1 MRTMDLN
8 APASRFADESA
19 ALAEGFARRMA
30 ELSRRS
36 GASADAV
43 AWAERAALAISSAT
57 ALGHV
62 CMPLA
67 ALARRHGGRPRE
79 VREALLA
86 SGVASLART
95 QSPMH
100 AADLRP
106 LVIDEDGRLYL
117 ARYFDYERRL
127 ALALVER
134 AQAARVTVSG
144 RELAAHA
151 ERIARYFGPSA
162 GDDIDWQRVAALVA
176 LAGRLTIVSG
186 GPGTGK
192 TTTVVGVLAC
202 LLDADPNLRIAL
214 AAPTGKAAQRM
225 QEALIERAD
234 KLPPELAQRLPRTS
248 FTLQRLLGVLPDGGF
263 RHHRDNPLPYDV
275 IVVDEAS
282 MIDVALA
289 AHLLEAVAPT
299 SRLVMLGDKDQ
310 LSAVE
315 AGAVFAE
322 LSAQPSFSQG
332 GARRIAEALGVDY
345 ARLRAALP
353 SGSPW
358 VSSSDDDSDS
368 EAIGAGLVATQSA
381 DDGDLFAPR
390 DARRDE
396 QSPVAPAGRA
406 AALSSGSASVSSSA
420 DDLDGEA
427 IAAGR
432 AATQSADD
440 GDLFAPRD
448 ARRDEQAPVAP
459 AGKAAALRAGSA
471 SRTQAVFDDEGYAD
485 LFATIDTE
493 TYPEDEGSD
502 GARRNVDDE
511 RIQQKAPNK
520 RNERDENAGRERRNE
535 LNELN
540 EQREGDQSEKR
551 DRRVERDRRGEQNA
565 DSERDRRSEQDRP
578 QEHYRHNERNGRN
591 LHHGHNKHDE
601 QRRRT
606 GPDDADHTDA
616 PLTDCVVWL
625 ARNYRFGLD
634 SAIGRLSI
642 AIRDGDAQAALAALD
657 IRQSPATSD
666 DAAAVLFD
674 DAHTTL
680 SERTLAHLAT
690 GFAPYADA
698 LSSVLE
704 ARRSNSVGA
713 QNDEA
718 RLFDA
723 LNRFRLLCATRKG
736 PRGVD
741 EVNARIA
748 AKVREQAGIALALG
762 AQWFAGRPVIVTRN
776 DYALGLFNGD
786 IGIALPGADGALRV
800 AFRMADGSLRYVSP
814 AALPPHD
821 TAFALTVHKSQ
832 GSEFDEAALVL
843 PGSFVRVL
851 SRELVYTAITR
862 AKRRVEVIGSAD
874 IFAQAVDAPTRRDSG
889 LAARMRRL
897 MSASAGA

>member
-1 MRTMDLN
+1 M
-8 APASRFADESA
+8 
-19 ALAEGFARRMA
+19 
-30 ELSRRS
+30 
-36 GASADAV
+36 
-43 AWAERAALAISSAT
+43 
-57 ALGHV
+57 
-62 CMPLA
+62 
-67 ALARRHGGRPRE
+67 
-79 VREALLA
+79 
-86 SGVASLART
+86 
-95 QSPMH
+95 Q
-100 AADLRP
+100 AADLLP

-134 AQAARVTVSG
+134 ARAARVTVSG
-144 RELAAHA
+144 PELAAHGA
-151 ERIARYFGPSA
+151 RIARYFGRSA

-176 LAGRLTIVSG
+176 LPGRLTIVSG

-202 LLDADPNLRIAL
+202 LLDADLNLRIAL

-353 SGSPW
+353 SGSPS
-358 VSSSDDDSDS
+358 VASSDDDWDG
-368 EAIGAGLVATQSA
+368 EAIGTAPRE
-381 DDGDLFAPR
+381 DDGNLFAPR

-396 QSPVAPAGRA
+396 QTRVAPI
-406 AALSSGSASVSSSA
+406 AS
-420 DDLDGEA
+420 
-427 IAAGR
+427 
-432 AATQSADD
+432 
-440 GDLFAPRD
+440 
-448 ARRDEQAPVAP
+448 
-459 AGKAAALRAGSA
+459 AAALRAGSA
-471 SRTQAVFDDEGYAD
+471 SRTQAVFDDQGYAD
-485 LFATIDTE
+485 LFSTIDTE
-493 TYPEDEGSD
+493 TYPEDEPGD
-502 GARRNVDDE
+502 GARRNLDDE
-511 RIQQKAPNK
+511 QSQQKAPNK
-520 RNERDENAGRERRNE
+520 RNERGDNAEHERRDE
-535 LNELN
+535 LNG
-540 EQREGDQSEKR
+540 QREGDQSDKR
-551 DRRVERDRRGEQNA
+551 DHRFERNRRDEGNQRDDRKQYDERDRRGEQSD
-565 DSERDRRSEQDRP
+565 DSQQDRSSEQDRHH
-578 QEHYRHNERNGRN
+578 EHYGHDEHNGRN
-591 LHHGHNKHDE
+591 VRHGHNEHDEHDE
-601 QRRRT
+601 QPERGEPKQHANLNEPSENDRRT
-606 GPDDADHTDA
+606 GSDDASHTDA

-642 AIRDGDAQAALAALD
+642 AIRDGDAQAALATLD

-666 DAAAVLFD
+666 AAATAAAAVLFD
-674 DAHTTL
+674 DAHATL

-704 ARRSNSVGA
+704 AGRCASIGTPA
-713 QNDEA
+713 DEA

-723 LNRFRLLCATRKG
+723 LNRFRVLCATRKG

-748 AKVREQAGIALALG
+748 ARVRAQAGVALALG

-862 AKRRVEVIGSAD
+862 AKRRIEVIGSAEV
-874 IFAQAVDAPTRRDSG
+874 FAQAVDAPTRRDSG
-889 LAARMRRL
+889 LASRMMRL
-897 MSASAGA
+897 VSASAGA